1 VTEADVTK
9 DRILDAA
16 TEEFADHGFAGAR
29 IERIA
34 TRAGRNKQL
43 IYHHFG
49 NKSELHAAVILRV
62 LAQQPAV
69 AASTPEDLEV
79 VLQTLMDDFA
89 TRETWWRMMLWES
102 LETRGGQLVAEEPRR
117 EAMRARL
124 AEAELL
130 QAAGILEP
138 RLPARLLLLAIT
150 GMMVLPFAMPQLV
163 RLWCGTHPSDPGF
176 RREYRAVVGEILR
189 RLSSLGSA
197 APPPG

>member
-1 VTEADVTK
+1 VPEADVTRN
-9 DRILDAA
+9 RILDAA
-16 TEEFADHGFAGAR
+16 TEEFADHGVAGAR

-49 NKSELHAAVILRV
+49 SKAELHAAVILRV

-69 AASTPEDLEV
+69 GATRPEDLEV

-102 LETRGGQLVAEEPRR
+102 LETRGGPLVAEEERR
-117 EAMRARL
+117 DAMRGRL
-124 AEAELL
+124 VEAEQL
-130 QAAGILEP
+130 QAAGVLD
-138 RLPARLLLLAIT
+138 RKLPARFLLLAIT
-150 GMMVLPFAMPQLV
+150 GMMVLPFVLPQLV
-163 RLWCGTHPSDPGF
+163 RLWCGTHPSDPTF

-189 RLSSLGSA
+189 RLSA
-197 APPPG
+197 A